1 MQAKVVVRPI
11 RKPVKRAGAEFYL
24 LVTLLSFATSV
35 IGTRL
40 FLALTGYPQLG
51 GGDLHIAHVL
61 WGGLLLFVA
70 TLLPLI
76 FVNRWAFT
84 VSALCGGVGVGLF
97 IDEVGKFITRDNN
110 YFSPLAAPI
119 IYAFFLLT
127 ALVYLQVRSRS
138 NDSDARSELY
148 TVLDGIREVLDHDL
162 DEGEREQL
170 GSQLRGIVAQS
181 DSDYARLAAALLEFL
196 SSKNLRVYPK
206 QVTLSDRVLA
216 RLEQFEN
223 KRLNQARWKLLL
235 LIGLGIIGLIAV
247 INLLVL
253 IVVVTSP
260 EGREALTRTL
270 LVDFQQIR
278 GTAGVIWYLVA
289 AFLDSILGTLIFVGT
304 LLFKLGRE
312 RTGTTIAFL
321 CLVAYLTTVNLLG
334 FYFDQFSAVLTTLL
348 QVVLLIALIRYRR
361 RYLLVAT
368 ASGL

>member
-1 MQAKVVVRPI
+1 
-11 RKPVKRAGAEFYL
+11 L
-24 LVTLLSFATSV
+24 
-35 IGTRL
+35 
-40 FLALTGYPQLG
+40 
-51 GGDLHIAHVL
+51 
-61 WGGLLLFVA
+61 
-70 TLLPLI
+70 
-76 FVNRWAFT
+76 
-84 VSALCGGVGVGLF
+84 
-97 IDEVGKFITRDNN
+97 
-110 YFSPLAAPI
+110 
-119 IYAFFLLT
+119 
-127 ALVYLQVRSRS
+127 
-138 NDSDARSELY
+138 DS
-148 TVLDGIREVLDHDL
+148 IREVLDHDL

-170 GSQLRGIVAQS
+170 ESQLRGIVAQS
-181 DSDYARLAAALLEFL
+181 DSDYTRLAAALLEFL

-223 KRLNQARWKLLL
+223 RRLNQARWKLLL

-304 LLFKLGRE
+304 VLFKIGRE